1 MSKLTYVWPPSIE
14 RENRS
19 ESYTLNSCKVANTG
33 MNKKSLLFLYRKDR
47 LRVKDAS
54 NPENAAS
61 GDKQKNK

>member
-54 NPENAAS
+54 NPENAAKIS
-61 GDKQKNK
+61 R